1 MVQAVESIADGQEP
15 VPVDTEREA
24 WTLILNGAESHV
36 EDAIN
41 EDGSFTS
48 DEYEKITSRAMELI
62 KQLREEKDI
71 SW

>member
-1 MVQAVESIADGQEP
+1 MVQAMESLASRQES

-36 EDAIN
+36 EDAID
-41 EDGSFTS
+41 EDGSFTP
-48 DEYEKITSRAMELI
+48 DEYEKITSRALELI

-71 SW
+71 AW